1 MTNDIPFL
9 SLILP
14 AHNEEQRLPASLK
27 LVEDF
32 IQEQPYPVEV
42 VIVENA
48 SSDATLALACEY
60 AKLHDHVTVLHED
73 RPGKG
78 LAVKTGM
85 LAAKGRYRFF
95 CDVDFSM
102 PIDQVP
108 KFFPPRLE
116 SVDIAIASREAKGAV
131 RLGEPYYR
139 HLVGRVF
146 NLFVWVLNFRGIK
159 DTQCGFKCFTAE
171 AAEKLFPLQTI
182 HGWTFDVE
190 ILALARKM
198 GFRIH
203 EVPVTW
209 TYGERSKVRV
219 VRDFARTVLE
229 LIKIRRNQRDRKHA
243 QPR

>member
-1 MTNDIPFL
+1 MKNDAPFL
-9 SLILP
+9 SLVLP

-27 LVEDF
+27 LVDDF
-32 IQEQPYPVEV
+32 IRSQPYSVEV

-48 SSDATLALACEY
+48 SSDATLEMARRY
-60 AKLHDHVTVLHED
+60 ASERVSVTVLHEE

-78 LAVKTGM
+78 LAVQTGM
-85 LAAKGRYRFF
+85 LAAKGQHRFF

-102 PIDQVP
+102 PIDQIP
-108 KFFPPRLE
+108 KFLPPQLNG
-116 SVDIAIASREAKGAV
+116 VDIAIASREAKGAV
-131 RLGEPYYR
+131 RIGEPYYR
-139 HLVGRVF
+139 HLIGRVF
-146 NLFVWVLNFRGIK
+146 NLFVWVLNFKGIK

-190 ILALARKM
+190 ILALAKNY
-198 GFRIH
+198 GFKIH

-229 LIKIRRNQRDRKHA
+229 LIKIRRDHHK
-243 QPR
+243 

>member
-1 MTNDIPFL
+1 MKNKNPFL
-9 SLILP
+9 SLVLP
-14 AHNEEQRLPASLK
+14 AHNEEQRLPESLK
-27 LVEDF
+27 LVDDF
-32 IQEQPYPVEV
+32 IQSQPFSVEV

-48 SSDATLALACEY
+48 SSDATLDLARHYASEREY
-60 AKLHDHVTVLHED
+60 VTVLHEE

-85 LAAKGRYRFF
+85 LAAKGKFRFF

-102 PIDQVP
+102 PIDQIP
-108 KFFPPRLE
+108 KFLPPQLNG
-116 SVDIAIASREAKGAV
+116 VDIAIASREAKGAV
-131 RLGEPYYR
+131 RIGEPYYR
-139 HLVGRVF
+139 HLIGRVF
-146 NLFVWVLNFRGIK
+146 NLFVWVLNFKGIK

-190 ILALARKM
+190 TLAIAKQIGLK
-198 GFRIH
+198 IH

-229 LIKIRRNQRDRKHA
+229 LIKIRRNLHH
-243 QPR
+243 